1 MDLLARREHS
11 RAELGAKLRARGAD
25 PSTLETVL
33 DALAAERLQSDAR
46 YAEQYLRQRAEKGY
60 GPLRIAQE
68 LRQRGVA
75 ESQVDEALARQEFDW
90 TEQASAVRAKRFGR
104 MPPRDIRERAKQ
116 VRFLEYRGFAADQ
129 IRQVLK
135 HNHDLAD

>member
-68 LRQRGVA
+68 LRQRGIA

-90 TEQASAVRAKRFGR
+90 AEQASAVRAKRFGR

>member
-11 RAELGAKLRARGAD
+11 RAELAGKLRARGAD
-25 PSTLETVL
+25 PVILETVL
-33 DALAAERLQSDAR
+33 DELAAARLQSDAR
-46 YAEQYLRQRAEKGY
+46 YAEQYMRQRAERGY
-60 GPLRIAQE
+60 GPLRIVQE

-75 ESQVDEALARQEFDW
+75 DSQVDVALAQTGSDW
-90 TEQASAVRAKRFGR
+90 MKLAAAVRTKRFGGAL
-104 MPPRDIRERAKQ
+104 PRDIRDRAKQ

-135 HNHDLAD
+135 DNHDLAD